1 MNLSVIIPVH
11 KDARHLRLCLEALLG
26 GEVAPLEILIVDGG
40 VTKEMPPLAHTP
52 PCRFIAS
59 SGRRSSFAARNA
71 AAAEAL
77 GDILVFVDS
86 DVTVAPDTLSAI
98 KRHFEADVS
107 LAAVFGTYD
116 NAPAC
121 PHFVSQYRNLLHSF
135 MHQASRPEAHT
146 FWTGCGAVR
155 AGVFRDAG
163 GFSLDRSH
171 LRDVEFGVRLARA
184 GQKIRLDRGM
194 RVKHWKRWNFA
205 AMVRTDIFH
214 RGANWTEIL
223 LRERSIPDDLNLR
236 ISERLSVASIFLWP
250 ASVGFALLVPGPW
263 RWLGLIPVAVHT
275 SLGAPFFA
283 YLAKNKGAWF
293 AFRAMPMRAI
303 YHLCCGLGV
312 LAGLVRHSCEMT
324 AAVGKPGALQD
335 SLTGVL
341 SGVGKLRRRLI
352 NGLLITFLGIACFD
366 IAIDREHWPFSNYT
380 MYSRVSPATLFWA
393 RVEGATAG
401 GEVDLP
407 LDSSFPPFD
416 QVRLVA
422 ALGRLAGSDH
432 GHNRL
437 HSALANLLSLYDR
450 HRSAAPEVPAVSRL
464 RLYDVAWGLH
474 PGLTGDEPPDRRVP
488 LAEAGREQTTG
499 R

>member
-11 KDARHLRLCLEALLG
+11 NDARHLGLCLEALLG
-26 GEVAPLEILIVDGG
+26 GEIAPFEILIVDGG
-40 VTKEMPPLAHTP
+40 VTKEVPPVAHAR
-52 PCRFIAS
+52 PCRFIANPG
-59 SGRRSSFAARNA
+59 GRGSFAARNA

-98 KRHFEADVS
+98 RRHFEADAS

-121 PHFVSQYRNLLHSF
+121 PDFISQFRNLLHSF
-135 MHQASRPEAHT
+135 MHQSSRPEAHT

-163 GFSLDRSH
+163 GFSLDRDH
-171 LRDVEFGVRLARA
+171 LRDVEFGIRLARA
-184 GQKIRLDRGM
+184 GHKIRLDREM
-194 RVKHWKRWNFA
+194 RAKHWKRWNFA

-236 ISERLSVASIFLWP
+236 ISERLSVGAIFLFP
-250 ASVGFALLVPGPW
+250 ASVAFALLAPGPW
-263 RWLGLIPVAVHT
+263 RWLGLIPVAVYT

-283 YLAKNKGAWF
+283 YLARNKGAWF
-293 AFRAMPMRAI
+293 AFRAIPMRAI

-312 LAGLVRHSCEMT
+312 LAGLARHYCEM
-324 AAVGKPGALQD
+324 AARVGKPGEPKDALAR
-335 SLTGVL
+335 VL
-341 SGVGKLRRRLI
+341 PGVGKLRRRLI
-352 NGLLITFLGIACFD
+352 NSILILFLGIACFD

-380 MYSRVSPATLFWA
+380 MYSRVSPAILLWM
-393 RVEGATAG
+393 RVDGVTAG

-422 ALGRLAGSDH
+422 ALGRVARSARGP
-432 GHNRL
+432 NPL
-437 HSALANLLSLYDR
+437 HSALANLLSLYDG
-450 HRSAAPEVPAVSRL
+450 HRSAVPGPPAVARL

-474 PGLTGDEPPDRRVP
+474 PGLTGNEPPDRRVP
-488 LAEAGREQTTG
+488 VAEAGREQTTG